1 MVPLGMVKYDVKK
14 TMLWMF
20 VSRFIMISLF
30 ALAGVFALDFLL
42 LEGGGESEYGWLVGV
57 VLLYLIW
64 VLIFVMVKIK
74 PEINETSENN
84 LED

>member
-1 MVPLGMVKYDVKK
+1 MVKYNVKK

-20 VSRFIMISLF
+20 VSRFIMISFF

-42 LEGGGESEYGWLVGV
+42 LEGGGDSEYGWIVGV

-64 VLIFVMVKIK
+64 ALIFVMVKIK
-74 PEINETSENN
+74 PEVKESSEKKS
-84 LED
+84 EE

>member
-1 MVPLGMVKYDVKK
+1 
-14 TMLWMF
+14 
-20 VSRFIMISLF
+20 MISFF

-74 PEINETSENN
+74 PELDDNSEKE
-84 LED
+84 LDE